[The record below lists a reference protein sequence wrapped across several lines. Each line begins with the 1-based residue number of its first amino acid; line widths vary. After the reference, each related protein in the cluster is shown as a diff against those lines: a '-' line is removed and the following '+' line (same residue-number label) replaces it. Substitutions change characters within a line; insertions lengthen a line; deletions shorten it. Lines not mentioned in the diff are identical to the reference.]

1 MSWPLLFAAQGG
13 HCECIDI
20 LIKAGADVNTV
31 DVADCTALYYAAT
44 NGKIDCMKKLLE
56 CGADVNKGCSQ
67 KPLISA
73 AYAGHYE
80 CVNTLLKAG
89 ADVNQR
95 DSLDNTALIFASRH
109 GRIKCI
115 EILLE
120 KGADVN
126 LVNNKG
132 FTALIKAGGFSNSQS
147 SCIKALLKAG
157 AFINIFDEYG
167 YNALMQH
174 IILNRNNVM
183 SDNHILFAAG
193 ETLDTD
199 LVGADFKIPTFMKP
213 SFILKDKCRH
223 AIRKHLIKLNPH
235 LHLFHRIPELG
246 LPPLLTRYLLFGVS
260 LAEEDASE
268 DAHDF
273 TTLMKTLK

>member
-1 MSWPLLFAAQGG
+1 M
-13 HCECIDI
+13 
-20 LIKAGADVNTV
+20 NTV
-31 DVADCTALYYAAT
+31 DVADCTALYYAAA
-44 NGKIDCMKKLLE
+44 NGKIDCVEKLLE
-56 CGADVNKGCSQ
+56 AGVDVNKGCSQ

-89 ADVNQR
+89 AYVNQR
-95 DSLDNTALIFASRH
+95 DNLDNTALILASRH

-126 LVNNKG
+126 IVNNKG

-147 SCIKALLKAG
+147 SSIKSLLRAG
-157 AFINIFDEYG
+157 AFHKHIQRIRLQCF
-167 YNALMQH
+167 NA
-174 IILNRNNVM
+174 VM
-183 SDNHILFAAG
+183 SDDHILFAAG
-193 ETLDTD
+193 ETVDTD
-199 LVGADFKIPTFMKP
+199 LMGTDFKLPMFIKP
-213 SFILKDKCRH
+213 SLFLKDKCRH
-223 AIRKHLIKLNPH
+223 AVRKHLIKLNPH
-235 LHLFHRIPELG
+235 LHLFHRIAELG

-260 LAEEDASE
+260 LADEDALE
-268 DAHDF
+268 NAHDF